1 MNYLKWSPE
10 FSVGI
15 DAVDFEH
22 QNLIEDIN
30 LVLAELQDR
39 RDIALV
45 VDAIAEIHSEVAAH
59 FALEERIMRTADYE
73 EYEAHKNDHE
83 DLLDQIRILMDMTER
98 DPDWALES
106 LSDELS
112 RWFSNHFQ
120 TFDARLH
127 GKLGH

>member
-1 MNYLKWSPE
+1 MNYLKWSPD

-39 RDIALV
+39 RDIDLV
-45 VDAIAEIHSEVAAH
+45 VASIAEIHSEVAAH
-59 FALEERIMRTADYE
+59 FALEERIMRAADYE
-73 EYEAHKNDHE
+73 EYDAHKNDHE
-83 DLLDQIRILMDMTER
+83 DLLDQLRGLMDMTER
-98 DPDWALES
+98 DPDWALKS

-112 RWFSNHFQ
+112 KWFSNHFQ
-120 TFDARLH
+120 SFDARLH

>member
-10 FSVGI
+10 FSVGV

-39 RDIALV
+39 RDITLV
-45 VDAIAEIHSEVAAH
+45 VATIAEIHSEVAAH

-83 DLLDQIRILMDMTER
+83 DLLDQLRSLMDMTEQ

-112 RWFSNHFQ
+112 TWFGNHFR